1 MAIFRNR
8 FASFQDIVL
17 VFAACAVPAHSWS
30 ILRFSEQLRGWLF
43 HLSSWDVIGI
53 FAYTQTVALLDSV
66 MVLLVLILLGA
77 ILPARLFRD
86 KFVAQGSMVVF
97 LTSGWAIAARYTEIF
112 PFTIFAWLSKRFFL
126 GAVLYL
132 ASIGVPYVL
141 IRRYRHLEEAINS
154 FTERLTVLLYVY
166 VPIAFL
172 SVIIV
177 ILRNI

>member
-1 MAIFRNR
+1 
-8 FASFQDIVL
+8 
-17 VFAACAVPAHSWS
+17 
-30 ILRFSEQLRGWLF
+30 
-43 HLSSWDVIGI
+43 
-53 FAYTQTVALLDSV
+53 
-66 MVLLVLILLGA
+66 
-77 ILPARLFRD
+77 
-86 KFVAQGSMVVF
+86 VAQGSMVVL

-141 IRRYRHLEEAINS
+141 IRRYGHLEEAINS
-154 FTERLTVLLYVY
+154 FMERLTVLLYVY